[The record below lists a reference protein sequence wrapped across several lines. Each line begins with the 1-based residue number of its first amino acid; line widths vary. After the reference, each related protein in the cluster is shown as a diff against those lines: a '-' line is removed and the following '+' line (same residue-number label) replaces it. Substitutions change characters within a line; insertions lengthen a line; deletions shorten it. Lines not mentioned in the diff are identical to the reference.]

1 MYSTVEMSTNP
12 RVFRRTYW
20 LLQNIRCSSL
30 LTNAMLVLTRDMRTP
45 FLLGKTD
52 YFVYEKNESR
62 NHFNFFYFVQK
73 KIFSGRNHELTK
85 INICA
90 CPEIFCQKYFV
101 FLMLFSQVEIALKT
115 NVHVNGQ

>member
-1 MYSTVEMSTNP
+1 MNP
-12 RVFRRTYW
+12 RVFSRTYW

-30 LTNAMLVLTRDMRTP
+30 LTNAMLVLTRDIRTP

-62 NHFNFFYFVQK
+62 NHFNFIYFVQK

-85 INICA
+85 DQHMRMPRNFLS
-90 CPEIFCQKYFV
+90 EIFRISDAFFASGICPLGLGLGLGGIPQV
-101 FLMLFSQVEIALKT
+101 AFSA
-115 NVHVNGQ
+115 